1 MDATTPDLQDAKAAG
16 SQTGVLAV
24 VASCFGWGLDLFD
37 LFILLYVAPAVG
49 QHFFPSHEP
58 MLSLAGAY
66 AAFAV
71 TLLMRPLGSAVFG
84 SYADRHGR
92 KGAMIVAVAGVG
104 VATAAFGLL
113 PTVEMIGVWATV
125 LFLLLRLVQGVFV
138 GGVVAS
144 THVIGTES
152 VPERWR
158 GMMSGT
164 IGGGGA
170 AIGTLLASF
179 AFMGVSYFFP
189 GDSFNQTGWRF
200 MFFCGLI
207 TSAIGL
213 VLFHGLVE
221 SPHFQEAQKA
231 KDAKRS
237 VSKAVAGVSPVKIL
251 LANPDYRKR
260 FLVNLLLSTGAGAS
274 YYLTAGYLPTYL
286 KLVNGLSGPAAS
298 TIMLLGSVAGAVS
311 SVGLGELS
319 QHIGRK
325 KAFLLIGAACF
336 LLLPYLIF
344 HLGDVR
350 GGTIVAYALA
360 ISFLGSASM
369 APLMIFLNER
379 FPTDIR
385 STGTGLSWNVGFAIG
400 GIMPTFVS
408 LASATPAAI
417 PQTLAIFLGATS
429 ALYLIGGVVAPETKG
444 RLAS

>member
-1 MDATTPDLQDAKAAG
+1 MDARMTVAEGKATG
-16 SQTGVLAV
+16 SQTSTRAV
-24 VASCFGWGLDLFD
+24 IASCFGWGLDLFD

-49 QHFFPSHEP
+49 KHFFPSHEP

-71 TLLMRPLGSAVFG
+71 TLLMRPLGSALFG

-92 KGAMIVAVAGVG
+92 KGAMILAVAGVG

-113 PTVEMIGVWATV
+113 PTVEMIGVWATI
-125 LFLLLRLVQGVFV
+125 LFLLLRLIQGIFV

-158 GMMSGT
+158 GMMSGA

-170 AIGTLLASF
+170 AIGTLLASI
-179 AFMGVSYFFP
+179 AFMAVSHFYP
-189 GDSFNQTGWRF
+189 GESFNETGWRF

-213 VLFHGLVE
+213 VLFRGLVE
-221 SPHFQEAQKA
+221 SPHFREAQEAKA
-231 KDAKRS
+231 AKARAEKQVIGRS
-237 VSKAVAGVSPVKIL
+237 PLKTL
-251 LANPDYRKR
+251 LANPDYRTR

-298 TIMLLGSVAGAVS
+298 SIMLMGSIAGAIS
-311 SVGLGELS
+311 SIGLGELS
-319 QHIGRK
+319 QHVGRK
-325 KAFLLIGAACF
+325 KAFLAIGVVCLFALPVLILNLGSATGAA
-336 LLLPYLIF
+336 
-344 HLGDVR
+344 V
-350 GGTIVAYALA
+350 TAYALA
-360 ISFLGSASM
+360 ISFLGSAGF

-379 FPTDIR
+379 FPTEIR
-385 STGTGLSWNVGFAIG
+385 STGTGLSWNVGFALG

-408 LASATPAAI
+408 LASATPADI
-417 PQTLAIFLGATS
+417 PHSLAIFLTATGAI
-429 ALYLIGGVVAPETKG
+429 YLLGGIVAPETKG

>member
-1 MDATTPDLQDAKAAG
+1 MDAVGMTVDEGKATG
-16 SQTGVLAV
+16 SQTSVRAV

-71 TLLMRPLGSAVFG
+71 TLFMRPLGSALFG

-92 KGAMIVAVAGVG
+92 KGAMILAVAGVG
-104 VATAAFGLL
+104 IATAAFGLL
-113 PTVEMIGVWATV
+113 PTVEMIGIWATV

-158 GMMSGT
+158 GMMSGA

-189 GDSFNQTGWRF
+189 GESFNETGWRF

-207 TSAIGL
+207 TSAVGL
-213 VLFHGLVE
+213 VLFRGLVE
-221 SPHFQEAQKA
+221 SPHFRAAQEAKA
-231 KDAKRS
+231 AKRR
-237 VSKAVAGVSPVKIL
+237 VEKTVAGVSPVKTL

-260 FLVNLLLSTGAGAS
+260 FFVNLLLSTGAGAS

-286 KLVNGLSGPAAS
+286 KLVNGLPGPAAS
-298 TIMLLGSVAGAVS
+298 SIMLMGSVAGAVS
-311 SVGLGELS
+311 SIGLGEFS

-325 KAFLLIGAACF
+325 KAFLMIGVVCLLALPFLI
-336 LLLPYLIF
+336 L
-344 HLGDVR
+344 HLGSAT
-350 GGTIVAYALA
+350 GGAVTAYALA
-360 ISFLGSASM
+360 ISFLGSAGF

-379 FPTDIR
+379 FPTEIR

-408 LASATPAAI
+408 LASATPADI
-417 PQTLAIFLGATS
+417 PQSLAIFLAGAC
-429 ALYLIGGVVAPETKG
+429 ALYLLGAIVAPETKG
-444 RLAS
+444 RLAA

>member
-1 MDATTPDLQDAKAAG
+1 MDATMTVEEGKATG
-16 SQTGVLAV
+16 SQTSMRAV
-24 VASCFGWGLDLFD
+24 IASCFGWGLDLFD

-49 QHFFPSHEP
+49 KHFFPSHEP

-71 TLLMRPLGSAVFG
+71 TLLMRPLGSALFG

-92 KGAMIVAVAGVG
+92 KGAMILAVAGVG
-104 VATAAFGLL
+104 IATAAFGLL
-113 PTVEMIGVWATV
+113 PTVEMIGIWATI
-125 LFLLLRLVQGVFV
+125 LFLLLRLVQGIFV

-170 AIGTLLASF
+170 AIGTLLASI
-179 AFMGVSYFFP
+179 AFMGVSYVFP
-189 GDSFNQTGWRF
+189 GDSFNETGWRF

-207 TSAIGL
+207 TSVIGL
-213 VLFHGLVE
+213 ILFRGLVE
-221 SPHFQEAQKA
+221 SPHFREAQEAKA
-231 KDAKRS
+231 AKARAEKEI
-237 VSKAVAGVSPVKIL
+237 VGPSPLKTL
-251 LANPDYRKR
+251 MANPDYRKR

-298 TIMLLGSVAGAVS
+298 SIMLMGSVAGAIS
-311 SVGLGELS
+311 SIGLGELS

-325 KAFLLIGAACF
+325 KAFLAIGVVCLLALPFLILNLGSATGGA
-336 LLLPYLIF
+336 
-344 HLGDVR
+344 V
-350 GGTIVAYALA
+350 TAYALA
-360 ISFLGSASM
+360 ISFLGSAGF

-379 FPTDIR
+379 FPTEIR

-408 LASATPAAI
+408 LASATPADI
-417 PQTLAIFLGATS
+417 PQSLAIFLAGVC
-429 ALYLIGGVVAPETKG
+429 ALYLVGGLVAPETKG
-444 RLAS
+444 RLAT

>member
-1 MDATTPDLQDAKAAG
+1 MDATMTVEEGKATG
-16 SQTGVLAV
+16 SQTSMRAV
-24 VASCFGWGLDLFD
+24 IASCFGWGLDLFD

-49 QHFFPSHEP
+49 KHFFPSHEP

-71 TLLMRPLGSAVFG
+71 TLLMRPLGSALFG

-92 KGAMIVAVAGVG
+92 KGAMILAVAGVG
-104 VATAAFGLL
+104 IATAAFGLL
-113 PTVEMIGVWATV
+113 PTVEMIGIWATI
-125 LFLLLRLVQGVFV
+125 LFLLLRLVQGIFV

-170 AIGTLLASF
+170 AIGTLLASI
-179 AFMGVSYFFP
+179 AFMGVSYVFP
-189 GDSFNQTGWRF
+189 GDSFNETGWRF

-207 TSAIGL
+207 TSGIGL
-213 VLFHGLVE
+213 ILFRGLVE
-221 SPHFQEAQKA
+221 SPHFREAQEAKA
-231 KDAKRS
+231 T
-237 VSKAVAGVSPVKIL
+237 KARAEKAIVGPSPLKTL
-251 LANPDYRKR
+251 MANPDYRKR

-298 TIMLLGSVAGAVS
+298 SIMLMGSVAGAIS
-311 SVGLGELS
+311 SIGLGELS

-325 KAFLLIGAACF
+325 KAFLAIGVVCLLALPFLILNLGSATGGA
-336 LLLPYLIF
+336 
-344 HLGDVR
+344 V
-350 GGTIVAYALA
+350 TAYALA
-360 ISFLGSASM
+360 ISFLGSAGF

-379 FPTDIR
+379 FPTEIR

-408 LASATPAAI
+408 LASATPADI
-417 PQTLAIFLGATS
+417 PQSLGIFLAGAC
-429 ALYLIGGVVAPETKG
+429 ALYLVGGLVAPETKG
-444 RLAS
+444 RLAT